1 MAMKFS
7 DLERVKKVRTWSNA
21 EIADH
26 YLQKAGDQKKFRLP
40 FRYVKTTEF
49 AGDLS
54 SYWLDYKLD
63 QVLTVND
70 MKEVFKHIL
79 FKFVY
84 YIDLVIDKIGTS
96 EEDFSSDDCV
106 EWAVDEVRY
115 INNAVRH
122 LLSEDNYSDVNLD
135 CLDSNFWLFVNL
147 SQLEKNFLDLFVE
160 LSDCENDLEK
170 LTNFINCS
178 FRGIRE

>member
-1 MAMKFS
+1 MAMRFS
-7 DLERVKKVRTWSNA
+7 DFERVKRVRTWSNV
-21 EIADH
+21 EIAEH
-26 YLQKAGDQKKFRLP
+26 YLQKAGDQVKFRLP

-49 AGDLS
+49 SGDLS
-54 SYWLDYKLD
+54 NYWLDYKLE
-63 QVLTVND
+63 QVLTASD

-84 YIDLVIDKIGTS
+84 YIDLVVDNIATG

-106 EWAVDEVRY
+106 DWAVDEVRY
-115 INNAVRH
+115 LHNAVRH
-122 LLSEDNYSDVNLD
+122 LLSEDVYSGVDLD
-135 CLDSNFWLFVNL
+135 CVDSNFWLFVNL
-147 SQLEKNFLDLFVE
+147 SQLEKIFLDLFVE

-170 LTNFINCS
+170 LTEFINYS